1 MANQTNLTQEQIEAI
16 NNYSGQI
23 KQLKDFQTGIRSRSG
38 MYIGS
43 LQNKGF
49 RSQVKEIFQNSVDQ
63 LTDSQSPCNWIY
75 FFYNQNTLEV
85 IVEDNG
91 LGIPAEKLI
100 TILTTMHT
108 SKNFEKTPGKYTSGF
123 NGMGLSVV
131 CALSTT
137 MIVETYKYDGTAYRL
152 ELHEG
157 YPKTKA
163 PVKIPNKS
171 KKQGTKIYFIPDT
184 TIMGEIDVDWKSL
197 YKFIKLIM
205 SLTPLGSA
213 IDFEA
218 IDSTGAS
225 HKEKIINKDGI
236 ITDLIMKSTH
246 PMVKPI
252 ICFADNGICKVEVAF
267 CFDSG
272 GKDGPDP
279 IEDITSFANWSPT
292 TGGTHTDGCLQ
303 GICKFFTQYMN
314 NIFLASNQ
322 QKNKK
327 NPLKVTAADIKTG
340 LKIVINAAHLEPEY
354 SAQAKEVLSNP
365 DMLEFATNTVI
376 QGLQEWAKNNP
387 NDLLKLC
394 KYFKDIAEL
403 RVKQNSEK
411 VKIVNKYQ
419 SNAITGYPE
428 KYVKPI
434 KQRKE
439 FMIVEGDSAL
449 SSATDGRDINS
460 QGIYGIRGKL
470 PNAFRTPRNTFLA
483 NEEIQGIIKIVTGQD
498 ASKFDRKF
506 DPYKDIEWEKII
518 FMTDADRTYV
528 YVRKCFS

>member
-1 MANQTNLTQEQIEAI
+1 MANELTKEQISAI
-16 NNYSGQI
+16 ENYSGQI

-49 RSQVKEIFQNSVDQ
+49 RSQVKEIFQNSIDQ
-63 LTDSQSPCNWIY
+63 LTDPESPCNWIY
-75 FFYNQNTLEV
+75 FCYNQNTLEV
-85 IVEDNG
+85 TVEDNG

-131 CALSTT
+131 CALSTI
-137 MIVETYKYDGTAYRL
+137 MIVETYKYDGTAFRL

-157 YPKTKA
+157 YPKTKE

-184 TIMGEIDVDWKSL
+184 TIMGEINVDWKSL

-205 SLTPLGSA
+205 SLTPIGSA

-218 IDSTGAS
+218 IDSTGVN

-236 ITDLIMKSTH
+236 LTDLIMKSSH
-246 PMVKPI
+246 PMIKPI
-252 ICFADNGICKVEVAF
+252 ICFADNGTCKLEVAF
-267 CFDSG
+267 VYDAG
-272 GKDGPDP
+272 DKEGPDP
-279 IEDITSFANWSPT
+279 MEDVTSFANWSPT
-292 TGGTHTDGCLQ
+292 MGGTHVDSTLQ
-303 GICKFFTQYMN
+303 GICKFFCQYMN
-314 NIFLASNQ
+314 NIFLANNQ

-327 NPLKVTAADIKTG
+327 NPIKVTPADIKTG
-340 LKIVINAAHLEPEY
+340 LKVVINAAHLEPQY

-365 DMLEFATNTVI
+365 DMQPFCTEVVMN
-376 QGLQEWAKNNP
+376 GLQEWAKNNP

-403 RVKQNSEK
+403 RIKQSSEK

-419 SNAITGYPE
+419 ANVITGYPS

-434 KQRKE
+434 KQKKE
-439 FMIVEGDSAL
+439 FIIVEGDSAAG
-449 SSATDGRDINS
+449 SVSQGRDINT
-460 QGIYGIRGKL
+460 QGGL
-470 PNAFRTPRNTFLA
+470 MPH
-483 NEEIQGIIKIVTGQD
+483 IV
-498 ASKFDRKF
+498 A
-506 DPYKDIEWEKII
+506 I
-518 FMTDADRTYV
+518 
-528 YVRKCFS
+528 